1 MVNNGIVFKPKERLL
16 RELIED
22 KTPKS
27 ILSLSGAAV
36 IDYKNTYNYIKEFV
50 ASGAIVQNPVG
61 NTTLVEIKSTS
72 NPEIYSVEKKRT
84 EEFLLKNPKLK
95 VVKNYIEE
103 LNYPFLI
110 VAIFG
115 SYVKNSKT
123 DNSDIDICII
133 SDNKDKLKELDGKLN
148 LLSLKLEIHEFTSNE
163 FISMIEKTQN
173 NLGHEI
179 IKSNILLYG
188 IENYYN
194 LISKWM
200 KRE

>member
-1 MVNNGIVFKPKERLL
+1 MVNSGIVFKPKERIL
-16 RELIED
+16 RTLIED
-22 KTPKS
+22 KTPMS
-27 ILSLSGAAV
+27 ILSLSGSAV
-36 IDYKNTYNYIKEFV
+36 LDYKNTYNYIKEFV
-50 ASGAIVQNPVG
+50 ASGAIIQNPVG

-84 EEFLLKNPKLK
+84 EEFLLKNPKLNI
-95 VVKNYIEE
+95 VKNYIEE

-110 VAIFG
+110 ALVFG
-115 SYVKNSKT
+115 SYVKDKKT
-123 DNSDIDICII
+123 ESSDVDLCII
-133 SDNKDKLKELDGKLN
+133 LDNKGKSKELQEKLN
-148 LLSLKLEIHEFTSNE
+148 LLSLKLEIHEFTTNE

-179 IKSNILLYG
+179 IKNNVLLYG

-200 KRE
+200 KKE

>member
-1 MVNNGIVFKPKERLL
+1 MVNNGIVFKPKERILKT
-16 RELIED
+16 LIED

-27 ILSLSGAAV
+27 ILSLSGSAV
-36 IDYKNTYNYIKEFV
+36 LDYKNTYNYIKEFV
-50 ASGAIVQNPVG
+50 ASGAIIQNPIG

-84 EEFLLKNPKLK
+84 EEFLLKNPKLN

-110 VAIFG
+110 ALIFG

-123 DNSDIDICII
+123 DISDIDICII
-133 SDNKDKLKELDGKLN
+133 SDNKDKLKELQEKLN
-148 LLSLKLEIHEFTSNE
+148 LLSLKLEVHEFTTNE

-179 IKSNILLYG
+179 IKNNVLLYG

-200 KRE
+200 KKE